1 MQARIIIAHLVHQPF
16 PTWQPSLVLLVL
28 IGSAI
33 TAAHS
38 LHAGS
43 LVTREIDLY
52 LLYGYVAFTALAYA
66 HMCLSVIDQ
75 LCAFLDINC
84 LTIKRKKQY

>member
-52 LLYGYVAFTALAYA
+52 LLYGYVAFTGDTNAWPQADAY
-66 HMCLSVIDQ
+66 MVQFVFGIPQQKVRLES
-75 LCAFLDINC
+75 
-84 LTIKRKKQY
+84 